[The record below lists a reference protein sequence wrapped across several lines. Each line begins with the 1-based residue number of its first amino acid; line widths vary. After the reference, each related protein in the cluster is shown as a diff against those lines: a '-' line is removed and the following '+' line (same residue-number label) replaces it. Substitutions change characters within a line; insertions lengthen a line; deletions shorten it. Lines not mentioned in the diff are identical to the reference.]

1 MFNDLRYA
9 FRQLLKNPG
18 FTAVAVLTLALGIG
32 ANTAIFTLI
41 NALVLRSLHVP
52 EPERLVRVTVWSA
65 PVRDEGFPYGFYQ
78 RLEEHA
84 PSHTTLA
91 AAQRGVSKRELPATG
106 LGQTEPEAVNAQ
118 VVSGSFCPV
127 LGVPAFAG
135 RSLTPADDRADA
147 AQRGAGICHALW

>member
-1 MFNDLRYA
+1 MNGLKFA

-91 AAQRGVSKRELPATG
+91 AAQRWVSKRELTVTG
-106 LGQTEPEAVNAQ
+106 LG
-118 VVSGSFCPV
+118 
-127 LGVPAFAG
+127 
-135 RSLTPADDRADA
+135 
-147 AQRGAGICHALW
+147 